1 MLGGGNKARACL
13 SLVLLQLRVIQRE
26 SHLGAFFFLYCY
38 DSMVL
43 EARLRKDARI
53 IDLVAFAH
61 TEV

>member
-26 SHLGAFFFLYCY
+26 SHLGAFFLYCY

-61 TEV
+61 IEV